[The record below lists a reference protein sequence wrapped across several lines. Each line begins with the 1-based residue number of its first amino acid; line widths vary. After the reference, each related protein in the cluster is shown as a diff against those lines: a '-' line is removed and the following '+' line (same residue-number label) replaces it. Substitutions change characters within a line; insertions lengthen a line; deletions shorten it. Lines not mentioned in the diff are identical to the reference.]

1 MEKNTKEI
9 NDEEPVSIIDEN
21 YYKYPSCEF
30 PRNKVMNYESNDY
43 TRFNSV
49 RREGIK
55 KVTFNN
61 NVTIVNIQSHKNLV
75 KNQNFLNEIIEED
88 FKEEK
93 EKKKKCVNCN
103 IF

>member
-9 NDEEPVSIIDEN
+9 NNEEPISIIDED
-21 YYKYPSCEF
+21 YYKYPSCDY
-30 PRNKVMNYESNDY
+30 PRNKIAYYESNDY

-49 RREGIK
+49 RREGNK
-55 KVTFNN
+55 RVKFNN
-61 NVTIVNIQSHKNLV
+61 NVTIVNIQSHKNTI
-75 KNQNFLNEIIEED
+75 KNQNYLNSIIDED
-88 FKEEK
+88 FNEEK